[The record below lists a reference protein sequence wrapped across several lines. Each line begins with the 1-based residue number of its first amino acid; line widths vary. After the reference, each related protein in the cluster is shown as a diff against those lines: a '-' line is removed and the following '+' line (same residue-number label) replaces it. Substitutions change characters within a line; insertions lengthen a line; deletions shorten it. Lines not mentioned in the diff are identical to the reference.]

1 MTKKLSLTL
10 TAIVTMIGLTAF
22 SISNA
27 FALDGD
33 TPPQDSAPLT
43 SAKQICK
50 DLTAS
55 YAESIANAKAF
66 GLSLQKTKEEI
77 AQNIKDIQDAK
88 KLACK
93 EAKEAKKTCD
103 KEYKKSV
110 EWAKAKGLTG
120 TITKEELTQI
130 LDELE
135 MEKNMCNGDPLT
147 SPVKLCK
154 EASKNYYKEVK
165 AMKAKGLS
173 SGMTKEE
180 LQAEIDAI
188 KAYKKAICAE
198 AKAAK

>member
-10 TAIVTMIGLTAF
+10 TAIVTMIGLTTF

-55 YAESIANAKAF
+55 YKDDIAK
-66 GLSLQKTKEEI
+66 GLSSSLTKEELE
-77 AQNIKDIQDAK
+77 QWVKDVKKAK
-88 KLACK
+88 NQACK
-93 EAKEAKKTCD
+93 EAKEAKKACD

-110 EWAKAKGLTG
+110 NWAKAKGLTG
-120 TITKEELTQI
+120 TITKDELAQI
-130 LDELE
+130 LEELE

-154 EASKNYYKEVK
+154 EASKNYLKEVK

-173 SGMTKEE
+173 LQMTKEE

-188 KAYKKAICAE
+188 KSYKKAICAE
-198 AKAAK
+198 AKASK